1 MVEDRILPLVYV
13 APEQINAQL
22 PSDLAPGN
30 YTLRVMPEGQIEVK
44 AEFTIVRNAPG
55 LFANTVNSV
64 AYAVALHENGSAI
77 TMENPARSD
86 ETITLLGTGFGPYDR
101 RIVDGF
107 AVAAGPAINLTD
119 PIDVSV
125 GGVLLRPEWS
135 GAMPGYSGVS
145 ATRIKL
151 SGLPAGPADLKV
163 AINGVESNTVV
174 LPLE

>member
-1 MVEDRILPLVYV
+1 VYV

-22 PSDLAPGN
+22 PSDLTPGN
-30 YTLRVMPEGQIEVK
+30 YTLRVMPEGQPEVK

-55 LFANTVNSV
+55 LFANAMNSV
-64 AYAVALHENGSAI
+64 AYAVALHENGSPI
-77 TMENPARSD
+77 TKENPARRD

-125 GGVLLRPEWS
+125 GGILLRPEWS

-151 SGLPAGPADLKV
+151 SGLAAGPAELKV